1 MSISRLEF
9 DINNVMKL
17 PHTMLGMADK
27 LRAYQQNL
35 VNKWNELH
43 QIKYKVLDEKKLNR
57 RIAYV
62 EGMLYFW
69 YKRNHAISFSAEDAV
84 FAKNM
89 QSSLVD
95 IDSHSVAENRDLG
108 NFVAKKDFVELSEY
122 SSKGRINFCKFLAQK
137 ETFLRLKKAKDKL
150 VELYNFFSKLSE
162 INEKYDICSENY
174 EAQLYVER
182 MFRFSY
188 RVIGNEKSYAGYLVE
203 KKFIDIFEDVKRTL
217 CDIGINIDGDR
228 GKLLLL
234 TKDQSNEKRQKA

>member
-108 NFVAKKDFVELSEY
+108 NIK
-122 SSKGRINFCKFLAQK
+122 
-137 ETFLRLKKAKDKL
+137 
-150 VELYNFFSKLSE
+150 
-162 INEKYDICSENY
+162 
-174 EAQLYVER
+174 
-182 MFRFSY
+182 
-188 RVIGNEKSYAGYLVE
+188 E
-203 KKFIDIFEDVKRTL
+203 KK
-217 CDIGINIDGDR
+217 
-228 GKLLLL
+228 
-234 TKDQSNEKRQKA
+234 EKT